1 VVKRIGGLLLAAASV
16 LLFVL
21 AAEGFWRIF
30 PSTIPR
36 SVEVL
41 ARARVYRIDPDVGV
55 VLRPDADVRITI
67 PWLKRPVRVSTT
79 GHGRPVGFR
88 DGGLQGGPRVAV
100 LGDSY
105 AFGYGV
111 DQGESFPEQLERRMR
126 ARGAAIDVINAGVP
140 GFGGVEERRMLEKHV
155 LPLRPVLVLIAV
167 YGNDLRDNERAEHG
181 RWMRIRNFL
190 GVHSILYEIISA
202 ARTVHPRIEAAAA
215 GKSRPEVAAA
225 NYSAEGYAIE
235 RREIE
240 RMRDL
245 CAARGVRFGV
255 VLLPASTPLEEGRL
269 RPAGAPVPF
278 LDLQARFA
286 GLPRRAWRNP
296 YIGHLTSEAN
306 GWVAEA
312 IAEFIDRDGLLDKDA
327 APGPA

>member
-1 VVKRIGGLLLAAASV
+1 VVKRIGGPLLAAAPA

-21 AAEGFWRIF
+21 AVEGFWRIF
-30 PSTIPR
+30 PSTIPL

-41 ARARVYRIDPDVGV
+41 ARARLYRIDPDVGV
-55 VLRPDADVRITI
+55 VLRPDVDPRIMI

-111 DQGESFPEQLERRMR
+111 DRGESFPEQLERRLR

-140 GFGGVEERRMLEKHV
+140 GFDGVEERRMLEKHV

-181 RWMRIRNFL
+181 RWMRIRNFM
-190 GVHSILYEIISA
+190 GVHSILYAITSA
-202 ARTVHPRIEAAAA
+202 ARTVHPRIEAAEA
-215 GKSRPEVAAA
+215 GKSRPEGAVVK
-225 NYSAEGYAIE
+225 YSTEGYAIK
-235 RREIE
+235 RREID

-255 VLLPASTPLEEGRL
+255 VLLPASPPLEEGRL

-278 LDLQARFA
+278 LDLQPRFA
-286 GLPRRAWRNP
+286 GLPRRAWRNA
-296 YIGHLTSEAN
+296 YIGHLTPEAN
-306 GWVAEA
+306 GWVADA
-312 IAEFIDRDGLLDKDA
+312 IAELIDRDRLLDTGA